1 MDRLRSKPIGV
12 RHVGDTPDFCEVTEI
27 FFERE
32 MDHCT
37 VETATTT
44 SEGLDH
50 LREHD
55 FDRGSYR
62 TQ

>member
-1 MDRLRSKPIGV
+1 
-12 RHVGDTPDFCEVTEI
+12 
-27 FFERE
+27 

-55 FDRGSYR
+55 FDRIVMFAD
-62 TQ
+62 